1 MTQKITTSLDLNI
14 GAQEVLK
21 RILAQP
27 DRIAKTLAD
36 GDVHEEARMR
46 DVLIELAG
54 AFAQGLIEAMDR
66 LTQAAERDQGRSR

>member
-1 MTQKITTSLDLNI
+1 MTNRITTNLDLNI
-14 GAQEVLK
+14 GEQEVLQ

-36 GDVHEEARMR
+36 GDVREEARMR
-46 DVLIELAG
+46 DVLVELAG

-66 LTQAAERDQGRSR
+66 VNQAAERDQGRSM